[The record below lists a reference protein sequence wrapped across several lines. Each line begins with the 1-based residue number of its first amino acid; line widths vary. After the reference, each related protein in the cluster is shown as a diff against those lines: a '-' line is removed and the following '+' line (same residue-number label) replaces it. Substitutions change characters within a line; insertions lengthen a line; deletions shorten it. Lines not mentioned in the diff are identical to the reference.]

1 MKAFENSEHTIV
13 MSIGSKTKISDQ
25 AKFLKLHCE
34 KLLPQTELLTYT
46 KLFITHGGM
55 NSAHEGLYNGVP
67 LVVIPQSAD
76 QPVVAKQVESLGA
89 GIKLQMQGLTAD
101 QLSVEMVK

>member
-1 MKAFENSEHTIV
+1 MKNYV
-13 MSIGSKTKISDQ
+13 
-25 AKFLKLHCE
+25 
-34 KLLPQTELLTYT
+34 PQTESLTYT

-101 QLSVEMVK
+101 QLSESVEMVLNNPSFKRSCFEFEEIFPKIRWI